1 MHNFITL
8 FNYNFLPQGLAMIK
22 SLKKNS
28 QCFIWIVC
36 LDNKIY
42 EFLKKKNFNNL
53 GLIKIEELEKTLKI
67 DFRNSRSFIEHCWM
81 LTPFLFKYVFKK
93 KKLIKELTY
102 VDADVYFF
110 KKLDEIQKE
119 FKLSGK
125 DIFIQEHG
133 FHKTFEKK
141 SENGK
146 FCVQFLTF
154 KNNFFA
160 KSILNEWLNMCI
172 KSTSI
177 DYKKGI
183 VGDQKY
189 FDELIL
195 KYPENFCISKKLS
208 FFQAPWT
215 LDRFEVKDVGLY
227 HFHTLR
233 VNKRGVRLY
242 SGYNLDQ
249 KIIQNIYLP
258 YLNEIKKIILKHE
271 LDINQ
276 TLSGEKENVFK
287 NFLKEIIFKFYAN
300 KFNYFLNFKDI
311 N

>member
-1 MHNFITL
+1 MR
-8 FNYNFLPQGLAMIK
+8 YK
-22 SLKKNS
+22 
-28 QCFIWIVC
+28 
-36 LDNKIY
+36 
-42 EFLKKKNFNNL
+42 
-53 GLIKIEELEKTLKI
+53 
-67 DFRNSRSFIEHCWM
+67 
-81 LTPFLFKYVFKK
+81 
-93 KKLIKELTY
+93 
-102 VDADVYFF
+102 
-110 KKLDEIQKE
+110 KE

-276 TLSGEKENVFK
+276 TLSGEKENVF
-287 NFLKEIIFKFYAN
+287 
-300 KFNYFLNFKDI
+300 
-311 N
+311 